1 MGKAEEKDSALMLAE
16 LAHELRQP
24 LTGIRTSA
32 ELLLESH
39 GEDPAVRLRAAAI
52 VQQAQRIQLLVERA
66 RRKGPPP
73 PGTKGNVNQAVDA
86 AWSLLE
92 RDAASQGTAIERNLA
107 QTMSPVRADQLALEQ
122 IFGNLLRNA
131 LEAMAGKRG
140 RIRVSTAQQAG
151 AVEAIIEDEGP
162 GVPDAMRARLFSPFS
177 TGRAAGTGLGLYISR
192 SLAEEAG
199 GALDLL
205 ENGPGARFRLR
216 LPAVS

>member
-1 MGKAEEKDSALMLAE
+1 MGKAEGKDAALELAE

-24 LTGIRTSA
+24 LTGIRTAA

-39 GEDPAVRLRAAAI
+39 PEDPVVRSRAAAI

-73 PGTKGNVNQAVDA
+73 PGTRGDVNQAVEV

-92 RDAASQGTAIERNLA
+92 RDATSQGVSLERNLA
-107 QTMSPVRADQLALEQ
+107 AEVPAVKADQLALEQ

-131 LEAMAGKRG
+131 LEATAGKRG
-140 RIRVSTAQQAG
+140 HIRVSTALVAG
-151 AVEAIIEDEGP
+151 AVEAVVEDDGP
-162 GVPDAMRARLFSPFS
+162 GVPDQMRARLFKPFA
-177 TGRAAGTGLGLYISR
+177 TGRSAGTGLGLHISR

-199 GALDLL
+199 GALELL
-205 ENGPGARFRLR
+205 ENGPGARFLLR
-216 LPAVS
+216 LPASS